1 MQIFTPW
8 PLMKPSIFL
17 PDSCAAGRGGISK
30 LLALM
35 LALLL
40 FDGAAG
46 NPAAAADV
54 PVSASALEQL
64 TLRQAEQLFI
74 ERNRELRIARR
85 ITEGAEADILSA
97 AAPPNPALSISTSRI
112 SPSAGIGPGKLKD
125 KNIDTVIGLS
135 QLIERGNKRELRT
148 EAAQFSAAAARNDEN
163 DVIRQQRLVLQAA
176 YFDLKLAQE
185 RFRISDTTADLFDKS
200 VSASERRLRAGD
212 IAPTELSRIQVDAS
226 RARNDA
232 RNARAERERNQQLL
246 GYLLGA
252 ERDAKRI
259 VAADSWPASGAP
271 LPAASIDEIIQRRN
285 DVRAAQDRVS
295 AAEKNR
301 DLARSL
307 RTRDVTAGVQ
317 YERFPGDTANNSY
330 GFSVSIPIFAR
341 YQYDGEIRRAEVE
354 LLAAQENLDRVRAL
368 ALGELSRVE
377 SDLAAA
383 DDRVRRISGILLPAA
398 EKAAS
403 GAEFAHSRG
412 AIGLMDL
419 LDSRRQLYAAQLES
433 ISAYADL
440 AKALAAKRSATAIIP
455 E

>member
-1 MQIFTPW
+1 MKQPLDLRDTFT
-8 PLMKPSIFL
+8 
-17 PDSCAAGRGGISK
+17 DSRRRIKKRLAAM
-30 LLALM
+30 LLS
-35 LALLL
+35 LL
-40 FDGAAG
+40 FGATAVI
-46 NPAAAADV
+46 PAVAADL
-54 PVSASALEQL
+54 PAPATTTLERL
-64 TLRQAEQLFI
+64 TLRQAEQLFL

-112 SPSAGIGPGKLKD
+112 SPSNGIGPGKLKD
-125 KNIDTVIGLS
+125 KYVDTVIGLS

-148 EAAQFSAAAARNDEN
+148 EAAQFNAAAARNDEN

-176 YFDLKLAQE
+176 YYDLKLAQE

-200 VSASERRLRAGD
+200 VAASERRLSAGD

-232 RNARAERERNQQLL
+232 RNARAERERNQLLL

-252 ERDAKRI
+252 DRDAGRI
-259 VAADSWPASGAP
+259 VAADPWPSSIAQSP
-271 LPAASIDEIIQRRN
+271 PTSIDDIIQRRS

-307 RTRDVTAGVQ
+307 RTRDVTAGIQ
-317 YERFPGDTANNSY
+317 YERFPGDTSNNSY
-330 GFSVSIPIFAR
+330 GFSFSIPIFAR

-398 EKAAS
+398 EKAAN

-440 AKALAAKRSATAIIP
+440 AKALAAKRSATTAIP